1 MLPSILSAEQVR
13 RALSIRDL
21 TDPNGGP
28 HALQLLVDAAIT
40 ALRSTWGLAVLV
52 TRRSPIVSIGDNYDE
67 LGYSPEAAAR
77 DSRYTRYVC
86 DVALLRTQTSA
97 MLPPLLRELARAPLT
112 DVLLAC
118 PGITY
123 RRDSIDR
130 LHTGEPHQLDLWRIR
145 PGRLGTVDLREMI
158 DDVVGAMLPE
168 RPVRVSPTEHPYTT
182 DGLQIDVETSRGWVE
197 IGECGLA
204 HPELLA
210 RSGLDPKGVGGL
222 AMGIGLDR
230 VLMVQ
235 KGIGDIRLLRSS
247 DARIARQ
254 MLDLE
259 PYRPVSSMPAV
270 RRDLSVAL
278 DADARVE
285 NLGDQVRE
293 ALADDADLVES
304 VELLSETP
312 YAELPPAAIA
322 RMGVEPHQKNA
333 LVRVVLRALD
343 RTLTH
348 DECNA
353 LRDRIYA
360 ALHRGSTSEWAQ
372 RC

>member
-1 MLPSILSAEQVR
+1 
-13 RALSIRDL
+13 
-21 TDPNGGP
+21 
-28 HALQLLVDAAIT
+28 
-40 ALRSTWGLAVLV
+40 
-52 TRRSPIVSIGDNYDE
+52 
-67 LGYSPEAAAR
+67 
-77 DSRYTRYVC
+77 
-86 DVALLRTQTSA
+86 
-97 MLPPLLRELARAPLT
+97 
-112 DVLLAC
+112 
-118 PGITY
+118 
-123 RRDSIDR
+123 
-130 LHTGEPHQLDLWRIR
+130 
-145 PGRLGTVDLREMI
+145 
-158 DDVVGAMLPE
+158 
-168 RPVRVSPTEHPYTT
+168 
-182 DGLQIDVETSRGWVE
+182 
-197 IGECGLA
+197 
-204 HPELLA
+204 
-210 RSGLDPKGVGGL
+210 
-222 AMGIGLDR
+222 
-230 VLMVQ
+230 
-235 KGIGDIRLLRSS
+235 
-247 DARIARQ
+247 